1 MTIEP
6 ERTDQISPPASPAVP
21 EPAPAPDTSAP
32 GGPAA
37 PGLSAPG
44 GPAAPGLP
52 QHKIKRTRISSTWV
66 AITSFAIVLL
76 LLLIFILQNGRTVE
90 VSYFGAHGHLPLG
103 AALLLSAVAGV
114 LLVALP
120 GSARMVQLR
129 ITALRHRHDDAAAH
143 SPHA

>member
-21 EPAPAPDTSAP
+21 EPAPAPDT
-32 GGPAA
+32 
-37 PGLSAPG
+37 SAPG